1 MARAIDGLV
10 TQIGQVPLAELLQ
23 EASDI
28 AERHLI
34 DESLKRTQGDGALAA
49 HLLSISTD
57 NFDLRSRYL
66 GIGSSLPTA
75 PVDPKLIH

>member
-1 MARAIDGLV
+1 M
-10 TQIGQVPLAELLQ
+10 GQVPLAELLQ

-28 AERHLI
+28 VERHLI

-49 HLLSISTD
+49 HLLGITTD

-75 PVDPKLIH
+75 AVDPKLIH